1 MFVFALVFLYSN
13 IKVFSFLSLGVVV
26 AFILALSP
34 KLLFSLGFWFS
45 VGGVFYIFLFILYFH
60 KLNKAL
66 FAILLNFWLFFAL
79 LAIAH
84 FYFYHF
90 SLYAFFAPIATL
102 LFYVFYP
109 LMLLL
114 HIVGYGGVLD
124 SYIHIL
130 LLQRPSV
137 YTQAHTPDMLFYIFI
152 LFSFASIY
160 SKYCFYILNAL
171 IVYTLG
177 YFLYLLLV

>member
-1 MFVFALVFLYSN
+1 MAKSAKNSQKLSN
-13 IKVFSFLSLGVVV
+13 IAKS
-26 AFILALSP
+26 A
-34 KLLFSLGFWFS
+34 
-45 VGGVFYIFLFILYFH
+45 LFILYFH

-84 FYFYHF
+84 FYFYNF
-90 SLYAFFAPIATL
+90 SLYAFFAPIGTL

-124 SYIHIL
+124 NYIHIL
-130 LLQRPSV
+130 LLQTPSI
-137 YTQAHTPDMLFYIFI
+137 YIQAPTPPILFYIFI
-152 LFSFASIY
+152 AFSFASIY
-160 SKYCFYILNAL
+160 SKYCFYILNLL